1 MCSLRQHEALAAIAA
16 GQVAPV
22 YLLYGGQ
29 PLLEQELLAALREQ
43 LVPPGTEAFNYHVV
57 EAGPDQVGQV
67 LSLVQ
72 TLPFMAARRLVVMRK
87 SVLFSSRRGGRSG
100 EEGAEG
106 EPVPP
111 AGEEEKQLLAYLRQ
125 PAPFACLVITVDG
138 EPDRRR
144 QLYRAVEAA
153 GVVVDCSQPG
163 EEDAA
168 QWCQVR
174 AQRLGK
180 RLDPEAARILVEKV
194 GTDLTLLGMEL
205 EKLVLYTDGEEI
217 GPDPVLKLVS
227 GATQVQ
233 VFDLIDAVAEGQV
246 GRAVHCLAQMLQQG
260 EPPLRLLALIA
271 GHFRRLLEARALADQ
286 GVTPARAAQER
297 RQRPYYWE
305 KLMRQA
311 RRFSRED
318 LVRAL
323 ERILE
328 VDVALKTRG
337 GDEQLVLE
345 MLLMDLAALRTGAG
359 PAW

>member
-57 EAGPDQVGQV
+57 EAGPDQIRQV
-67 LSLVQ
+67 LGLVQ
-72 TLPFMAARRLVVMRK
+72 TLPLMAARRLVVMRK
-87 SVLFSSRRGGRSG
+87 SGLFSSRRGGRPG
-100 EEGAEG
+100 EEGTEG

-125 PAPFACLVITVDG
+125 PAPFVCLVITVDG

-144 QLYRAVEAA
+144 QVYRAVEAA

-163 EEDAA
+163 EEEAA

-180 RLDPEAARILVEKV
+180 QLDPEAARILVEKV

-205 EKLVLYTDGEEI
+205 EKLALYTEGEAI
-217 GPDPVLKLVS
+217 GPEPVLTLVS

-246 GRAVHCLAQMLQQG
+246 GRAVHLLSQMLRQG
-260 EPPLRLLALIA
+260 EPPLRLLALLA

-311 RRFSRED
+311 RRFNRED

-323 ERILE
+323 EQILE

-337 GDEQLVLE
+337 GEEQLVLE
-345 MLLMDLAALRTGAG
+345 TLLMELAALRAG
-359 PAW
+359 TRPVW